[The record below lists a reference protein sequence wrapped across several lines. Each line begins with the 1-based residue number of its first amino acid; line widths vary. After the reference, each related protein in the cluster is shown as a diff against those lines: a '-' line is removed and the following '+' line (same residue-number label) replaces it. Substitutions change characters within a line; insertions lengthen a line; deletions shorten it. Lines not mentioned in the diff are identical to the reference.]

1 MNLYKTYFNRFL
13 EEEEPEKELPE
24 SPVEKMMMGAMMFDK
39 KFIEQRKLF
48 LWGVVDDKSAKD
60 ITNRLLYLDAMEPGK
75 EITFYI
81 NSPGGAITSGMV
93 IYDTMKMISSPV
105 STVCMGMAA
114 SMGSILLSGGD
125 KGKRFI
131 FPHGEVMIHQPSG
144 GGQGT
149 SADLEIMAVQILKA
163 KQLGAQI
170 LADNCGQTYDKV
182 MEDFDRDYWMDS
194 KESKK
199 YGIVDD
205 ILNKL

>member
-1 MNLYKTYFNRFL
+1 MNLYKAYKGKFEN
-13 EEEEPEKELPE
+13 EEEPEKEVPE
-24 SPVEKMMMGAMMFDK
+24 IPVEKMMGGLMFDK
-39 KFIEQRKLF
+39 KFIEQRKIF

-60 ITNRLLYLDAMEPGK
+60 ITNRLLYLEAMEPGK

-81 NSPGGAITSGMV
+81 NSPGGVITSGMV
-93 IYDTMKMISSPV
+93 IYDTMQMISSPV

-114 SMGSILLSGGD
+114 SMGSILLSGGK

-131 FPHGEVMIHQPSG
+131 YPHGEVMIHQPSG

-163 KQLGAQI
+163 KQLGAKI

-182 MEDFDRDYWMDS
+182 MEDFDRDYWMDA
-194 KESKK
+194 KESKE
-199 YGIVDD
+199 YGIVDA